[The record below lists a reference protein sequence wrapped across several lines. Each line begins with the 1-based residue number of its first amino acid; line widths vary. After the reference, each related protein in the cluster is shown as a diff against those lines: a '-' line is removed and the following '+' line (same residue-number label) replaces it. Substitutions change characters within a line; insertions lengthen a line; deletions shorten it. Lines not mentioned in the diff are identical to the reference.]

1 MADLAKQLKQIN
13 DAQRLRELAQ
23 QYGYGQ
29 PSSQDMN
36 VLRQGLPQ
44 MAGQA
49 MGQMLPGQMPPVQ
62 MPQYNMPSGQLPPVQ
77 MPQFQRQPGA
87 LPPVQM
93 PSFPSIPQG
102 MTPEDMNAM
111 MNTMRQAA
119 PQARQMSPYMQNLTN
134 PGMTMQQ
141 NYVDPRLIEQM
152 YYKGLL
158 SR

>member
-1 MADLAKQLKQIN
+1 MADLAKQLRQLN
-13 DAQRLRELAQ
+13 DAQRLRELAN

-29 PSSQDMN
+29 VSDQDLN
-36 VLRQGLPQ
+36 ALRQALPQ

-49 MGQMLPGQMPPVQ
+49 VGQLPPVQ
-62 MPQYNMPSGQLPPVQ
+62 MPQYNMPSGQLPPAQ
-77 MPQFQRQPGA
+77 MPQLGRQPGA

-102 MTPEDMNAM
+102 MTPDDANAM

-119 PQARQMSPYMQNLTN
+119 PAPSQVSPYMQNLTN
-134 PGMTMQQ
+134 PGQTMQQ
-141 NYVDPRLIEQM
+141 NYIDPAIIEQM
-152 YYKGLL
+152 YYRGLL

>member
-1 MADLAKQLKQIN
+1 MADLAKQLKQLN

-29 PSSQDMN
+29 ISNQDIN
-36 VLRQGLPQ
+36 ALRQALPQ

-49 MGQMLPGQMPPVQ
+49 VGQLPPVQ
-62 MPQYNMPSGQLPPVQ
+62 MPQYNMPPGQLPPAQ
-77 MPQFQRQPGA
+77 MPQLGRQPGA

-102 MTPEDMNAM
+102 MTPDDANAM

-119 PQARQMSPYMQNLTN
+119 PAPSQVSPYMQNLTN
-134 PGMTMQQ
+134 PGQTMQQ
-141 NYVDPRLIEQM
+141 NYIDPAIIEQM
-152 YYKGLL
+152 YYRGLL

>member
-1 MADLAKQLKQIN
+1 MADLAKQLKQLN

-29 PSSQDMN
+29 ISNQDIN
-36 VLRQGLPQ
+36 ALRQALPQ

-49 MGQMLPGQMPPVQ
+49 VGQLPPVQ
-62 MPQYNMPSGQLPPVQ
+62 MPQYNMPPGQMPPAQ
-77 MPQFQRQPGA
+77 MPQLGRQPGA

-93 PSFPSIPQG
+93 PSFPSILQG
-102 MTPEDMNAM
+102 MTPDDVNAM

-152 YYKGLL
+152 YYRGLL

>member
-1 MADLAKQLKQIN
+1 MADLTKQLRQLN
-13 DAQRLRELAQ
+13 EAQRLRELAQ

-102 MTPEDMNAM
+102 ITPEDMNAL
-111 MNTMRQAA
+111 RQAA
-119 PQARQMSPYMQNLTN
+119 PQAGQMSPYMQNLTN

-141 NYVDPRLIEQM
+141 NYIDPSLIEQM
-152 YYKGLL
+152 YYRGLL

>member
-1 MADLAKQLKQIN
+1 MADLAKQLKQLN

-29 PSSQDMN
+29 ISNQDIN
-36 VLRQGLPQ
+36 ALRQALPQ

-49 MGQMLPGQMPPVQ
+49 MGQLPPVQ
-62 MPQYNMPSGQLPPVQ
+62 MPQYSMPSSQLQPVP
-77 MPQFQRQPGA
+77 MPQLGRQPGA

-102 MTPEDMNAM
+102 MTPDDMNA
-111 MNTMRQAA
+111 MRQAA
-119 PQARQMSPYMQNLTN
+119 PAPSQMSPYMQNLTN
-134 PGMTMQQ
+134 PGQTMQQ
-141 NYVDPRLIEQM
+141 NYIDPAIIEQM

>member
-1 MADLAKQLKQIN
+1 MADLTKQLRQIN

-29 PSSQDMN
+29 PSSQEMN
-36 VLRQGLPQ
+36 SFGQSLPQ
-44 MAGQA
+44 MAGRQ
-49 MGQMLPGQMPPVQ
+49 LPSVLMPQLPPVQ
-62 MPQYNMPSGQLPPVQ
+62 MPQYNMPSGQMPPAQ
-77 MPQFQRQPGA
+77 MPQLGRQPGA

-102 MTPEDMNAM
+102 MTPDDMNAL
-111 MNTMRQAA
+111 RQAA
-119 PQARQMSPYMQNLTN
+119 PQVRQMSPYMQNLTN

>member
-1 MADLAKQLKQIN
+1 MADLAKQLKQLN
-13 DAQRLRELAQ
+13 DAQSLRELAQ

-29 PSSQDMN
+29 ISNQDIN
-36 VLRQGLPQ
+36 ALRQALPQ

-62 MPQYNMPSGQLPPVQ
+62 MPQYNMPSGQLPSVQ
-77 MPQFQRQPGA
+77 MPQLGRQPGA

-102 MTPEDMNAM
+102 MTPDDMNA
-111 MNTMRQAA
+111 MRQAA
-119 PQARQMSPYMQNLTN
+119 PAPSQVSPYMQNLTN
-134 PGMTMQQ
+134 PGQTMQQ
-141 NYVDPRLIEQM
+141 NYIDPAIIEQM
-152 YYKGLL
+152 YYRGLL